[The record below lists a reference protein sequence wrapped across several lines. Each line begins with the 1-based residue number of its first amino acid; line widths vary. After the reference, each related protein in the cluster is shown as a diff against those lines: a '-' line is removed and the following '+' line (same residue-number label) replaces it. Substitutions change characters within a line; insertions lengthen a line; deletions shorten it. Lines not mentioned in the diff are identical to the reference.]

1 MNICTI
7 DYRSVKIPEFQKN
20 SPLSTKTFAISR
32 LSFSVNVFTLLKF
45 GKSSPTLAIIKN
57 IAKTLGVSSDEL
69 IFDKSESV
77 ASSKIFD
84 RKLLEQFGLISMMRP
99 HEQFAIK
106 TVLEGM
112 IVKSKL
118 DEVMPYRKDTTWSK
132 EMEKVISELRKGAEE
147 YADEEIDEIVDEAV
161 KAVRAEESYGE
172 DKIEA

>member
-1 MNICTI
+1 MPFAEKLSKLRKEKGFTQQGL
-7 DYRSVKIPEFQKN
+7 SQKIGVG
-20 SPLSTKTFAISR
+20 ISQMKR
-32 LSFSVNVFTLLKF
+32 YEG

-84 RKLLEQFGLISMMRP
+84 RKLLEQFELISMMRP

-118 DEVMPYRKDTTWSK
+118 DEVMPSRKDTTWSR
-132 EMEKVISELRKGAEE
+132 EMEKVVLELRKGAEE
-147 YADEEIDEIVDEAV
+147 YSDEEIDEIVDEAV
-161 KAVRAEESYGE
+161 KAVRAEKSYGE
-172 DKIEA
+172 EQIEA

>member
-1 MNICTI
+1 M
-7 DYRSVKIPEFQKN
+7 P
-20 SPLSTKTFAISR
+20 FAER
-32 LSFSVNVFTLLKF
+32 LSKLRKEKGFTQQGLAQKIGVGISQMKRYEG

-161 KAVRAEESYGE
+161 KAVRAKESYGE

>member
-1 MNICTI
+1 MPFSEKLSKLRKEKGFTQQGLAQ
-7 DYRSVKIPEFQKN
+7 KIGVG
-20 SPLSTKTFAISR
+20 ISQMKR
-32 LSFSVNVFTLLKF
+32 YEG
-45 GKSSPTLAIIKN
+45 GKSSPTLEIIKN

-84 RKLLEQFGLISMMRP
+84 RKLLEQFELISMMRP

-112 IVKSKL
+112 IVKSRI
-118 DEVMPYRKDTTWSK
+118 DEVMPSREDTTWSR
-132 EMEKVISELRKGAEE
+132 EMEKVVLELRKGAEE
-147 YADEEIDEIVDEAV
+147 YSDEKIDEIVDEAV